1 MTVPVGKA
9 APGGDSSIKHHSACR
24 EGSCRLY
31 NKLKGV
37 GGRLAE
43 CEFYNLSFL
52 WILNVYYYNNYK
64 YRYW

>member
-52 WILNVYYYNNYK
+52 
-64 YRYW
+64 